1 MDEINPYAPPKSTE
15 WDEFRYT
22 EINPVAWRDG
32 DRLMV
37 MKDAILPDRCVKCN
51 ESAEGF
57 QFKRSLTWGSPSL
70 LIFILCGLL
79 PFLVLYVLLS
89 KKGRVT
95 VGVCP
100 LHRQERKKA
109 ITRGWLIALAGLT
122 AIVVSGALPDNII
135 PIAALGGF
143 GLILTGLI
151 LGSAGSRILVPARI
165 DKQFIWLTKLSPV
178 YLASFPNAQLRSQP
192 KQIDEL

>member
-37 MKDAILPDRCVKCN
+37 MKDAILPDRCLKCN

-57 QFKRSLTWGSPSL
+57 QFKRRLTWGSPYL

-79 PFLVLYVLLS
+79 PFAVLYVLLS

-95 VGVCP
+95 AGVCP
-100 LHRQERKKA
+100 LHRQKRKKA
-109 ITRGWLIALAGLT
+109 IMWGWLIALAGFASLIV
-122 AIVVSGALPDNII
+122 AGLVPENIVPIVVLGA
-135 PIAALGGF
+135 F
-143 GLILTGLI
+143 GIILTGLI

-178 YLASFPNAQLRSQP
+178 YLASFPDAQVRSQP

>member
-15 WDEFRYT
+15 FYEHPHT
-22 EINPVAWRDG
+22 ETNPVAWRDG

-57 QFKRSLTWGSPSL
+57 QFKRRLTWGSP
-70 LIFILCGLL
+70 
-79 PFLVLYVLLS
+79 YVLLS
-89 KKGRVT
+89 KKGNAT

-100 LHRQERKKA
+100 LHRQKQKNA
-109 ITRGWLIALAGLT
+109 IMWGWLTALAGFA

-135 PIAALGGF
+135 PIAAIGGF

-151 LGSAGSRILVPARI
+151 AGAAGSRILVPGRI

-178 YLASFPNAQLRSQP
+178 YLASFPDAQLRSQP
-192 KQIDEL
+192 KQLDDL